1 MTVVRRRGA
10 LFWFAALSAL
20 SLRANADASS
30 QAAAES
36 LFSEGRAAMARG
48 EYDEACEKFEASNQL
63 DPAVGTVFNLAN
75 CNERRGRRALALE
88 QFREVAARLPASD
101 PREPI
106 ASAHISDLAAHV
118 PMIAL
123 RLGHAA
129 PAGAVVVLDARPLP
143 PQSLNAALPVDAGD
157 HIVIVRAAEHADRE
171 YRVSLVDG
179 QRVDLAVDA
188 GEIVAEGNHPPDQA
202 ATRMVEYR
210 QGHPPAIRSRPSRRV
225 VAGAIVGGVGI
236 ATLGASVV
244 TGIVALSK
252 EHSLDGSCE
261 DKPGGGGRFCNA
273 VGLRAADSGRTFATV
288 SDVTLGVGLAAA
300 AVGAWLVFFPGSHH
314 EVDMTAG
321 AIPGGASLGV
331 RGAL

>member
-1 MTVVRRRGA
+1 
-10 LFWFAALSAL
+10 LFCFAALSAL
-20 SLRANADASS
+20 SPGVHADPSS

-48 EYDEACEKFEASNQL
+48 EYEEACEKFEASNQL

-88 QFREVAARLPASD
+88 QFREVVARLPASD
-101 PREPI
+101 PREPV
-106 ASAHISDLAAHV
+106 ASARVSELEAHV

-129 PAGAVVVLDARPLP
+129 PAGAIVVLDARPLP
-143 PQSLNAALPVDAGD
+143 PQSLNAALPVDAGE
-157 HIVIVRAAEHADRE
+157 HIVIVRAAAHVDRE

-179 QRVDLAVDA
+179 QHVELAVDA
-188 GEIVAEGNHPPDQA
+188 GETAAQGDHPLDQ
-202 ATRMVEYR
+202 R
-210 QGHPPAIRSRPSRRV
+210 QGRPPAIRAAPRRV
-225 VAGAIVGGVGI
+225 VLGIVGVGVGV
-236 ATLGASVV
+236 ATLGASVI

-252 EHSLDGSCE
+252 EHSLDGSCQ
-261 DKPGGGGRFCNA
+261 DKPGGGGRYCNA
-273 VGLRAADSGRTFATV
+273 TGLHAADSGRTLATV

-300 AVGAWLVFFPGSHH
+300 AVGAWLVFFPGSRH
-314 EVDMTAG
+314 EVEATAG